1 MLDNQETTNIWYND
15 SLLQIVREM
24 TGNMTIIS
32 NEGNINANMN
42 SIMKGDDNIRF
53 NTNYIISILWLTN
66 INKI

>member
-32 NEGNINANMN
+32 NEGNINSNMN